1 MRFNLKKLNQQ
12 SVVNYKLKQL
22 RKLSE
27 TISVKDLGFLDIEA
41 PDFEKWALESQ
52 TIKPN
57 IQLSDLE
64 NLRIKTPPTFLLDY
78 EEFSKDK
85 EIVDRFKKI
94 KQTFYRLQMF
104 TDPEL
109 VEPELEKLRAFATQ
123 TLGIEKS
130 VSFNHEKERLSI
142 ERIVIE
148 LLRPVNQRTIRV
160 YFDFSSEKLTTKPE
174 TGDCLLVASIT
185 IGSKNGI
192 FSHVLS
198 LMNSGKTFKEAFLE
212 KLKFQMKENYVRI
225 YKMNKYSFKD
235 YEKRKIPLALV
246 PDDSI
251 AASLKSKDL
260 GTLGRILNGRP
271 LSDKERILGII
282 GSLIIKK

>member
-1 MRFNLKKLNQQ
+1 MKKLNQQ
-12 SVVNYKLKQL
+12 IVVNYKLEQL

-27 TISVKDLGFLDIEA
+27 TVSVKDLGFLDVEA

-57 IQLSDLE
+57 IQFSDLK

-85 EIVDRFKKI
+85 EIVNQFKKI
-94 KQTFYRLQMF
+94 KQTLYRLQMF
-104 TDPEL
+104 SNPEL
-109 VEPELEKLRAFATQ
+109 VEPELEKLRDFATQ
-123 TLGIEKS
+123 TLGVEKR
-130 VSFNHEKERLSI
+130 VSFNREKERLSL

-148 LLRPVNQRTIRV
+148 LLRPVNQKTIKV
-160 YFDFSSEKLTTKPE
+160 YFDFNNEKLTTKSE
-174 TGDCLLVASIT
+174 TGDCLMVASIT
-185 IGSKNGI
+185 IGSKSGT
-192 FSHVLS
+192 FSRVIS

-225 YKMNKYSFKD
+225 YKMDKYSFKD
-235 YEKRKIPLALV
+235 YEKRKVPLALV

-251 AASLKSKDL
+251 VGSLKSKDL
-260 GTLGRILNGRP
+260 RSLLKILDGRP
-271 LSDKERILGII
+271 LSDKERILNII

>member
-1 MRFNLKKLNQQ
+1 MKKLNQQ
-12 SVVNYKLKQL
+12 IRVNYKLEQL

-27 TISVKDLGFLDIEA
+27 TVSVKDLVFLDVEA

-57 IQLSDLE
+57 IQFSDLK
-64 NLRIKTPPTFLLDY
+64 NIRIKTPPTFLLDY

-85 EIVDRFKKI
+85 EIVKQFKKI
-94 KQTFYRLQMF
+94 KQTLYRLQMF
-104 TDPEL
+104 SNPEL
-109 VEPELEKLRAFATQ
+109 VEPELEKLRDFTTQ
-123 TLGIEKS
+123 TLGVEKR
-130 VSFNHEKERLSI
+130 VSFNREKERLSL

-148 LLRPVNQRTIRV
+148 LLRPVNQKTIKV
-160 YFDFSSEKLTTKPE
+160 YFDFNNEKLTTKPE
-174 TGDCLLVASIT
+174 TGDCLMVASIT
-185 IGSKNGI
+185 IGSKSGT
-192 FSHVLS
+192 FSRVIS

-225 YKMNKYSFKD
+225 YKMDKYSFKD

-251 AASLKSKDL
+251 VGSLKSKDL
-260 GTLGRILNGRP
+260 RSLLKILDGRP
-271 LSDKERILGII
+271 LSDK
-282 GSLIIKK
+282 

>member
-1 MRFNLKKLNQQ
+1 M
-12 SVVNYKLKQL
+12 NYKLEQL

-27 TISVKDLGFLDIEA
+27 TISVKDLGFLDVEA

-57 IQLSDLE
+57 IQFSDLK

-85 EIVDRFKKI
+85 EIVNQFKKI
-94 KQTFYRLQMF
+94 KQTLYRLQMF
-104 TDPEL
+104 SNPEL
-109 VEPELEKLRAFATQ
+109 VEPELEKLRDFATQ
-123 TLGIEKS
+123 TLGVEKR
-130 VSFNHEKERLSI
+130 VSFNREKERLSL

-148 LLRPVNQRTIRV
+148 LLRPVNQKTIKV
-160 YFDFSSEKLTTKPE
+160 YFDFNNEKLTTKPE
-174 TGDCLLVASIT
+174 TGYCLMVASIT
-185 IGSKNGI
+185 IGSKSGT
-192 FSHVLS
+192 FSRVIS

-225 YKMNKYSFKD
+225 YKMDKYSFKD
-235 YEKRKIPLALV
+235 YVKRKVPLALV

-251 AASLKSKDL
+251 VGSLKSKDL
-260 GTLGRILNGRP
+260 RSLLKILDGRP
-271 LSDKERILGII
+271 LSDKERILNII

>member
-1 MRFNLKKLNQQ
+1 MKKLNQQ
-12 SVVNYKLKQL
+12 IVVNYKLEQL

-27 TISVKDLGFLDIEA
+27 TISVKDLSFLDVEA

-57 IQLSDLE
+57 IQFSDLK

-85 EIVDRFKKI
+85 EIVNQFKKI
-94 KQTFYRLQMF
+94 KQTLYRLQMF
-104 TDPEL
+104 SNPEL
-109 VEPELEKLRAFATQ
+109 VEPELEKLRDFATQ
-123 TLGIEKS
+123 TLGVEKR
-130 VSFNHEKERLSI
+130 VSFNREKERLAL

-148 LLRPVNQRTIRV
+148 LLRPVNQKTIKV
-160 YFDFSSEKLTTKPE
+160 YFDFNNEKLTTKPE
-174 TGDCLLVASIT
+174 TGDCLMVASIT
-185 IGSKNGI
+185 IGSKSGT
-192 FSHVLS
+192 FSRVIS

-225 YKMNKYSFKD
+225 YKMDKYSFKD
-235 YEKRKIPLALV
+235 YEKRKVPLALV

-251 AASLKSKDL
+251 VGSLKSKDL
-260 GTLGRILNGRP
+260 RSLLKILDGRP
-271 LSDKERILGII
+271 LSDKERILNII

>member
-1 MRFNLKKLNQQ
+1 MKKLNQQ
-12 SVVNYKLKQL
+12 IVVNYKLEQL

-27 TISVKDLGFLDIEA
+27 TVSVKDLSFLDVEA

-57 IQLSDLE
+57 IQLSDLK

-85 EIVDRFKKI
+85 EIVIQFKKI
-94 KQTFYRLQMF
+94 KQTFYRLKMF

-109 VEPELEKLRAFATQ
+109 VERELEKLRDFATQ
-123 TLGIEKS
+123 TLGVEKR
-130 VSFNHEKERLSI
+130 VSFNSEKERLSI

-148 LLRPVNQRTIRV
+148 LLRPVNQRTVKV
-160 YFDFSSEKLTTKPE
+160 YFDFNSEKLTTKPE

-185 IGSKNGI
+185 IGCKNGI
-192 FSHVLS
+192 FSQILS

-225 YKMNKYSFKD
+225 YKMDKYSFKD
-235 YEKRKIPLALV
+235 YEKRKVPLALV

-251 AASLKSKDL
+251 VGSLKSKDL
-260 GTLGRILNGRP
+260 RSLLKILDGRP
-271 LSDKERILGII
+271 LSDKERILNII